1 MGIGARLKSERLRL
15 GLTQAMLGVAGGVE
29 VNAQGRYEAGA
40 RVPRADYLASIAK
53 VGVDVLYVVTGQ
65 RMKNRAV
72 DFTSSCDKPS
82 TLPPQPK
89 SKPRVH

>member
-15 GLTQAMLGVAGGVE
+15 GLTQTMLGAAGGVE

-40 RVPRADYLASIAK
+40 RTPRADYLALIAK

-65 RMKNRAV
+65 RMKNQAS
-72 DFTSSCDKPS
+72 DFMSGCGSPS
-82 TLPPQPK
+82 VNQSE
-89 SKPRVH
+89 SKIRVH

>member
-1 MGIGARLKSERLRL
+1 MDIGARLKSERLRL
-15 GLTQAMLGVAGGVE
+15 GLTQTSLGAVGGVE
-29 VNAQGRYEAGA
+29 VNAQGRYEAGV

-65 RMKNRAV
+65 RMKNRAA
-72 DFTSSCDKPS
+72 DFTSSCDKQP

-89 SKPRVH
+89 SKPRLH